1 MKKIFII
8 LFFLF
13 AVLAAHAQVFTTSL
27 TLNQPPA
34 AVSEWISNNNVINY
48 LVTNPDIP
56 KNVVIKAEL
65 KTISGDIVATK
76 DLMKAQVYSL
86 KQGVTIFYG
95 RDVMPLETMVFSPA
109 YAGTLEKTGKLPS
122 GMYQLEVRLVLP
134 QSFQPLTTLQVKTFN
149 LAALQLPILLLP
161 VDRAELDAKA
171 AETAITFRWTP
182 LSPRLQYI
190 PRYRVQVF
198 QVLSYQEPL
207 QALRG
212 NPALLDMIVQGQ
224 TQYIWRPQLPFMID
238 STLRK
243 FIWTIQTLDA
253 QGQPVI
259 MTDGNGESRSEPRI
273 FFIKEPGK
281 SIITDSLH
289 H

>member
-8 LFFLF
+8 FFCLFT
-13 AVLAAHAQVFTTSL
+13 AVTAHAQVFTTAL

-56 KNVVIKAEL
+56 RNVVIKAEL
-65 KTISGDIVATK
+65 KTISGDLVATK

-86 KQGVTIFYG
+86 KQGVTLFYG
-95 RDVMPLETMVFSPA
+95 RDVMPLETMIFSPA
-109 YAGTLEKTGKLPS
+109 YASTLEKTGKLPS

-161 VDRAELDAKA
+161 VDRAEIDAKA

-182 LSPRLQYI
+182 LSPRPQYL
-190 PRYRVQVF
+190 PRYRIQVF

-212 NPALLDMIVQGQ
+212 NPALLDVVVQAQ
-224 TQYIWRPQLPFMID
+224 TQYIWRPQLPFSTD

-243 FIWTIQTLDA
+243 FIWTIQTLNA
-253 QGQPVI
+253 QDQPVI
-259 MTDGNGESRSEPRI
+259 MSDGNGESRSEPRI

-281 SIITDSLH
+281 GINPGALH